1 MMCAGG
7 CASVP
12 GAERMM
18 AGEVL
23 SDLARSDRSLA
34 CDQLRP
40 LLRQITWTEADADA
54 VSEPL
59 ARSLGVIDE
68 LKWQCE

>member
-1 MMCAGG
+1 
-7 CASVP
+7 
-12 GAERMM
+12 M
-18 AGEVL
+18 AGEVV

-40 LLRQITWTEADADA
+40 LLDQVIWTEADADA

-68 LKWQCE
+68 LKERCG

>member
-1 MMCAGG
+1 
-7 CASVP
+7 
-12 GAERMM
+12 M
-18 AGEVL
+18 AGEVV

-40 LLRQITWTEADADA
+40 LLRRITWTEADADA

-68 LKWQCE
+68 LKGSCG

>member
-1 MMCAGG
+1 
-7 CASVP
+7 
-12 GAERMM
+12 M
-18 AGEVL
+18 AGEVV

-40 LLRQITWTEADADA
+40 LLRQFNWTEADADA

-68 LKWQCE
+68 LKGSCE

>member
-7 CASVP
+7 CASGP
-12 GAERMM
+12 GAERMI